1 MAHLELDLNLEPPG
15 LDLNKPPELDQ
26 ENVEPPEL
34 NQMPW
39 IDWSAIGEWDGPAHE
54 LDYHMVWDEGTF
66 MFSSLEKS
74 ISVWLGSI
82 SGACS
87 TWQDGGG
94 HDELGQSIG
103 AGLAAKDF
111 AHDSL
116 GILAWGEVITLA
128 HHWAREQVSGSSAQ
142 RRALASHGAVVR
154 SSGAEQRGVGNGA
167 RTGVDS
173 SHQVARGVREPCRH
187 IGRRLVALVATVG
200 LAGHMAAKRWRS
212 RRQW

>member
-74 ISVWLGSI
+74 ISVWL
-82 SGACS
+82 
-87 TWQDGGG
+87 
-94 HDELGQSIG
+94 
-103 AGLAAKDF
+103 
-111 AHDSL
+111 
-116 GILAWGEVITLA
+116 TLA
-128 HHWAREQVSGSSAQ
+128 DIHMQIIKENSGMNIMT
-142 RRALASHGAVVR
+142 L
-154 SSGAEQRGVGNGA
+154 
-167 RTGVDS
+167 
-173 SHQVARGVREPCRH
+173 
-187 IGRRLVALVATVG
+187 
-200 LAGHMAAKRWRS
+200 
-212 RRQW
+212 